1 MNVLQYVIDQ
11 IRLIK
16 FLIDRVN
23 SNESEFDVSPNPR
36 CQLKVN
42 FRFIKCDTLTIA
54 IVYLD
59 FMQRSRHLLFPIKMM
74 FFLQS
79 LQMKLPIKSG
89 FFKMY
94 YRKLSAQNFA
104 KSRVAR
110 VRYKS

>member
-74 FFLQS
+74 FF
-79 LQMKLPIKSG
+79 
-89 FFKMY
+89 
-94 YRKLSAQNFA
+94 FA
-104 KSRVAR
+104 KFADEVTDQKWIFQNVLSEAFSTKFR
-110 VRYKS
+110 KK